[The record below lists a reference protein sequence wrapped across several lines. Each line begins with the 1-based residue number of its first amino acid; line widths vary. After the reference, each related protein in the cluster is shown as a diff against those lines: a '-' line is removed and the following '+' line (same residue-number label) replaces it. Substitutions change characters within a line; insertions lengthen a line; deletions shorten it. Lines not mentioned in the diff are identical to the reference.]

1 MKHAAIVLGGA
12 LLLTGTAQ
20 GADLSWNGGAA
31 ATPFYS
37 SSSAFN
43 WSGFYAG
50 VNAGYGGGSSIREAT
65 VGGPEI
71 EDNTGGWSAGGQVG
85 YNMDM
90 GGGFIAGVE
99 ADGQWSSIGFDEDI
113 GAAGTFESGIDA
125 YGTLRGR
132 AGMAFDRVMPY
143 VTAGAAV
150 GRGTMS
156 TTDAANVVTSQ
167 SNTHLGWTVGAG
179 LEAAATDNLTIKAEY
194 LYVDLGTQTYSG
206 LPGGSVD
213 GTQRFS
219 LVRAGLNYKF

>member
-1 MKHAAIVLGGA
+1 MKHAAIILGGA
-12 LLLTGTAQ
+12 LLLTVTAQ

-50 VNAGYGGGSSIREAT
+50 LNGGYGFGETTREASG
-65 VGGPEI
+65 GGPET
-71 EDNTGGWSAGGQVG
+71 DTDADGWSLGGQVG

-90 GGGFIAGVE
+90 GGLIVGVE
-99 ADGQWSSIGFDEDI
+99 GDGQWSSIGFEEDV
-113 GAAGTFESGIDA
+113 GAAGTFKSGVDA

-132 AGMAFDRVMPY
+132 AGMALDRVMPY

-167 SNTHLGWTVGAG
+167 STTHLGWTVGAG
-179 LEAAATDNLTIKAEY
+179 LEAAATDNLTLKAEY
-194 LYVDLGTQTYSG
+194 LYVDLGTQSYSG

-213 GTQRFS
+213 ATQRFS
-219 LVRAGLNYKF
+219 VVRAGLNYKF

>member
-1 MKHAAIVLGGA
+1 MKHVAIIVGGA
-12 LLLTGTAQ
+12 LLLTGTATA
-20 GADLSWNGGAA
+20 ADLSWNSGAA

-50 VNAGYGGGSSIREAT
+50 VNGGYGFGENTREASG
-65 VGGPEI
+65 GGPEL
-71 EDNTGGWSAGGQVG
+71 DTNTDGWSLGATVG

-90 GGGFIAGVE
+90 GSGFIVGVE
-99 ADGQWSSIGFDEDI
+99 ADGQWASIGFEEDI
-113 GAAGTFESGIDA
+113 GPGTTFESKVDA

-132 AGMAFDRVMPY
+132 AGMALDRVMPY
-143 VTAGAAV
+143 VTAGVAV
-150 GRGTMS
+150 GKGSMS

-167 SNTHLGWTVGAG
+167 STTHLGWTVGAG
-179 LEAAATDNLTIKAEY
+179 LEAAATDNLTLKAEY

-219 LVRAGLNYKF
+219 VVRAGMNYKF